1 MELTYI
7 LHVLDIDSTVFLLR
21 ERDVRQI
28 LPEWHRLVLLFLLT
42 GRLGLLSVNLGGV
55 GDEGDNGVLPEGE
68 VDDREDVD
76 EHEGE
81 DQEADQHVGV
91 LGQRV
96 VDEPPH
102 EARAQEVH
110 VDADD
115 HQPEQPREHD
125 DLQTHTFNN
134 IVTTLLFNMW

>member
-1 MELTYI
+1 
-7 LHVLDIDSTVFLLR
+7 
-21 ERDVRQI
+21 
-28 LPEWHRLVLLFLLT
+28 
-42 GRLGLLSVNLGGV
+42 LSRV
-55 GDEGDNGVLPEGE
+55 GDEGDDGVLPEGE
-68 VDDREDVD
+68 VDDGEDVD

-81 DQEADQHVGV
+81 DEEADQHVGV

-115 HQPEQPREHD
+115 HQPEQPREQD
-125 DLQTHTFNN
+125 DLQTHKHMVKLRTLLLHTLSFFLTCDESK
-134 IVTTLLFNMW
+134 TTLGLLF